1 VLALRSH
8 GGAAQDRSVRWSGPD
23 GIEVDL
29 VEVTR
34 DGRTRSYYRLRQWGR
49 FVADVATIEQLAR
62 HVDLSRL
69 VEAG

>member
-1 VLALRSH
+1 VLALQSRRV
-8 GGAAQDRSVRWSGPD
+8 AAEDRVVRWSGPD

-34 DGRTRSYYRLRQWGR
+34 DGRTLPYYRLRQWGT
-49 FVADVATIEQLAR
+49 FVADLRTIEQLAQ

-69 VEAG
+69 VEAR